1 MLHKLRHLINP
12 LLVSLSPS
20 EKWGNNSY
28 LIGPLKELKL
38 NEIMS
43 AKPLVQCLAHRK
55 LLVKGGFIILLAS
68 SLPVEGIC
76 LVTSPPRCRDT
87 ALQSGSG
94 PRGHADPAPFCC
106 VEMWGLSLLIHTPCA
121 WTRSFG
127 ISHSLLYTHLVIFK
141 IPPQWLDTQNFHSAK
156 RSKDINKD
164 VNTENRLQSTET
176 NEDRKL

>member
-1 MLHKLRHLINP
+1 MT
-12 LLVSLSPS
+12 VSWVSPAVVALCQLGCS
-20 EKWGNNSY
+20 YMKVYCCGGPRLAYSHGWCWVHPWGSQ
-28 LIGPLKELKL
+28 L
-38 NEIMS
+38 
-43 AKPLVQCLAHRK
+43 QHW
-55 LLVKGGFIILLAS
+55 LLAS

-106 VEMWGLSLLIHTPCA
+106 MEMWGLSLLIHTSCA

-127 ISHSLLYTHLVIFK
+127 ISHSLLYAHLVIFK

-156 RSKDINKD
+156 RSKDTNKD

-176 NEDRKL
+176 NEDRKLQPLTQ